1 MKGLTDGWTL
11 FYRTLPAE
19 ARGLIKKI
27 ERNLLELEASLSK
40 LKKYYHYDDI
50 EYKGIR
56 DAGNLFNLP
65 IDEDYYNQI
74 RTNNA
79 FNNIIFNM
87 KVKEIKTKFHQL
99 KNILI

>member
-11 FYRTLPAE
+11 FYRTLPAK

-40 LKKYYHYDDI
+40 LKKYCHYDDI

-65 IDEDYYNQI
+65 IDEDYYNPI

-79 FNNIIFNM
+79 FNTIIFNM